1 MLGNS
6 LSGRSTALSKHLR
19 QISGLSVHKLFAASL
34 EHVAFKSV
42 RVDYLI
48 HASSSFVDH
57 VVSGSEVTL
66 LKGLLL
72 RAVSNKKVVTQAT
85 FLAD

>member
-6 LSGRSTALSKHLR
+6 LSGCSTALAKHLR

-34 EHVAFKSV
+34 LHVAFKSV

-48 HASSSFVDH
+48 HASPSFVDH
-57 VVSGSEVTL
+57 VVSGCEVTL
-66 LKGLLL
+66 LEGLQL

-85 FLAD
+85 LLAD